1 MDNKPG
7 KTTKYLYI
15 LWTLYTLAV
24 LLFIVIMV
32 LIGHGKMG
40 FMPDFARLENPQSNL
55 ASELITEDGEL
66 LGKYFIENRSYVDY
80 EDLAP
85 HLVDA
90 LVATEDVR
98 YYRHSGIDVRSLSRV
113 LVKSVLLGKDE
124 GGGSTI
130 SQQLAKNLFPRDTT
144 VNKTKIG
151 RMGHLAI
158 NKFKE
163 WNTGVRLERSYSKN
177 EILAMYLNTVPFGGE
192 SIVGI
197 KSASRTFFNTC
208 LLYTSPSPRD
218 RTRSRMPSSA

>member
-7 KTTKYLYI
+7 KTTKYLMI
-15 LWTLYTLAV
+15 LWTLYTLMV

-32 LIGHGKMG
+32 LIGHGKLG
-40 FMPDFARLENPQSNL
+40 FIPDFARLENPQSNL

-66 LGKYFIENRSYVDY
+66 LGKYFVENRTYVDF
-80 EDLAP
+80 EELAP

-98 YYRHSGIDVRSLSRV
+98 HYRHSGIDLRSLSRV
-113 LVKSVLLGKDE
+113 LIKSVLLGKDE

-144 VNKTKIG
+144 INRTKIG
-151 RMGHLAI
+151 RSGHLVI

-163 WNTGVRLERSYSKN
+163 WNTGSGLKEAIPK
-177 EILAMYLNTVPFGGE
+177 
-192 SIVGI
+192 
-197 KSASRTFFNTC
+197 
-208 LLYTSPSPRD
+208 
-218 RTRSRMPSSA
+218 TRYWPCT